1 MYVFG
6 GYAVTKRDSIVYFND
21 VWAYN
26 FTAATFEEIATTAV
40 ASSATA
46 SEETSGV
53 SARGEARATAPTGPS
68 PRSMHTAVIANDT
81 MVMFGGS
88 NPAEGN
94 LGDTWI
100 LELRTRVWTELPQ
113 SDAGPSARNSATAT
127 VVSGGA
133 AMVLAFGEGNDGT
146 VSDVWSLDLVQLVWS
161 QMVNE

>member
-1 MYVFG
+1 M
-6 GYAVTKRDSIVYFND
+6 TKRDSIVYFND

-26 FTAATFEEIATTAV
+26 FTAATFEEIATTA
-40 ASSATA
+40 
-46 SEETSGV
+46 GV

-100 LELRTRVWTELPQ
+100 LDLRTRVWTELPQ

-161 QMVNE
+161 QTVNE